1 MTEDPTRDIV
11 GLHHVTA
18 ISGDAQGNHDFYVR
32 ALGQRLVKKTVNF
45 DAPEVYHLYYA
56 DRVGT
61 PGTVMTFFPFP
72 NAARGRPGRGQATE
86 THYAV
91 PAGSLEFWAARLAAH
106 GGQVLGRAAAFGTER
121 LVAADPEGLGLVLV
135 EAPDDPREP
144 WTGSGVDAGQAVRGF
159 SGVRLAVGGEDA
171 MRAILSGL
179 FGYARTG
186 EEPAEH
192 GVRVRYAKPDD
203 PSAVVELLVDES
215 LPAGVE
221 GAGTVHHVAFRVADR
236 AAQDRVREAVAAAGH
251 RVTPRIDRDYF
262 FAIYFRT
269 PDGIL
274 FEVATDEPG
283 FATDED
289 VEHLGSALRLPDQ
302 HEPLRARLERTLP
315 PLAT

>member
-1 MTEDPTRDIV
+1 MTQDVV

-18 ISGDAQGNHDFYVR
+18 ISADAQGNHDFYVR

-72 NAARGRPGRGQATE
+72 GAARGRVGRGQAIE
-86 THYAV
+86 TQYAV
-91 PAGSLEFWAARLAAH
+91 PEGSLDFWAERIAAH
-106 GGQVLGRAAAFGTER
+106 GGAVSGRTRAFGEER
-121 LVAADPEGLGLVLV
+121 LAASDPEGLGLVLV
-135 EAPDDPREP
+135 ERADDPRAP
-144 WTGSGVDAGQAVRGF
+144 WTGSGVEAARAVRGF
-159 SGVRLAVGGEDA
+159 AGVALGVGSEEA
-171 MRAILSGL
+171 MKPILSSL
-179 FGYARTG
+179 FGFARTG
-186 EEPAEH
+186 EEPE
-192 GVRVRYAKPDD
+192 GEGLRVRYAKPDD
-203 PSAVVELLVDES
+203 PSATVELVVDPTM
-215 LPAGVE
+215 PAGVE

-236 AAQDRVREAVAAAGH
+236 AAQDRVREAVAAAGQ

-269 PDGIL
+269 PEGVL

-289 VEHLGSALRLPDQ
+289 VEHLGSALRLPSR
-302 HEPLRARLERTLP
+302 HEHLRERLERTLP
-315 PLAT
+315 PLAA